1 MHPSTKIEP
10 WKIDNIR
17 FIGFMDI
24 MGFKDLVTRK
34 SHDEVKYILNTMV
47 SLNKSL
53 ESVFGKQKVKV
64 EDQSKSESRIRSV
77 TFSDSIMFISQDD
90 SLEDFIQISFA
101 LSIFQEASLQRGAPT
116 KGAMSLGMLTADFEN
131 SIFFGQPLID
141 AYLLQDQLKYYGIIA
156 DNKIEEYIINKNRQ
170 LKQNEPKVDRAF
182 IKLKTPFKSGSITH
196 YNLHLDSVSQ
206 EQFEDLYKNVS
217 GEPRKYVDNT
227 IEMFKLMNPKP

>member
-10 WKIDNIR
+10 WKVDNTR

-24 MGFKDLVTRK
+24 MGFKDLVARE
-34 SHDEVKYILNTMV
+34 SHEDVKYMLNVMV

-53 ESVFGKQKVKV
+53 ESVFGKPKVKA
-64 EDQSKSESRIRSV
+64 EDRDKLESRIRST

-90 SLEDFIQISFA
+90 SLDDFIQISFA

-116 KGAMSLGMLTADFEN
+116 KGAISLGMLTADFDN

-141 AYLLQDQLKYYGIIA
+141 AYLLQDQLKYYGIVA
-156 DNKIEEYIINKNRQ
+156 DNKVEEYIIDKNRQ
-170 LKQNEPKVDRAF
+170 LKPNEPSVDRAYR
-182 IKLKTPFKSGSITH
+182 KLKTPFKSGSIMH
-196 YNLHLDSVSQ
+196 YNLHLDSVSS
-206 EQFEDLYKNVS
+206 EQLEDLYKSVS

-227 IEMFKLMNPKP
+227 IEMFKLMNP